1 MKTDIGSRCKYKIS
15 QNPSKSRSLFLH
27 FLKMS
32 QFTNEANQASYWL
45 CSRQVQPRWANIN
58 ICQGRKWCKRDL
70 ADLGIGK
77 VIMGQKS
84 QFESDFHLPLQKK
97 YMVFIYWFKIIW
109 LSIFQL
115 FDYYFS

>member
-1 MKTDIGSRCKYKIS
+1 MQTDIGDRCKHKIS

-45 CSRQVQPRWANIN
+45 CSRQVQSCWANIN
-58 ICQGRKWCKRDL
+58 ICQGRKWCKRNL
-70 ADLGIGK
+70 ADLGIGE

-84 QFESDFHLPLQKK
+84 QFESDFHLPFKVELQK
-97 YMVFIYWFKIIW
+97 VNGVHLLI
-109 LSIFQL
+109 
-115 FDYYFS
+115 